1 MLYLYLLLSIYFS
14 FLIILGHLDTRGLF
28 VLLIKGQLPFKKK
41 KISASDPFQKFG
53 LHLFLI
59 SKNKQQQ
66 NNSQVPLSTSISTK
80 VHLQLPY
87 CSKGA

>member
-59 SKNKQQQ
+59 SKNKQQ
-66 NNSQVPLSTSISTK
+66 NNTQIPYPTSIPTK

-87 CSKGA
+87 CSKRA